1 MVNKFKL
8 MYIYTIITTFIFG
21 LSIIVVPGLWFSLT
35 DLTLQNQYIFGIVGS
50 VWLAFGISSILG
62 LRNPMKFIAVLVLQF
77 IYKVIWIFFVF
88 LPQVIISGPSL
99 ISVILLITFFTFI
112 IPDIFII
119 PWNDIIKK
127 IE

>member
-8 MYIYTIITTFIFG
+8 MYIYTIITTIIFG

-50 VWLAFGISSILG
+50 VWLAFGISSIFG

-77 IYKVIWIFFVF
+77 IYKVVWIFLVF

-99 ISVILLITFFTFI
+99 ISVILLITFLTFI

-119 PWNDIIKK
+119 PWNDLLKK
-127 IE
+127 ID